1 MFLRKVDRAF
11 PDDALKEIM
20 ETDFG
25 NAHLQLHNRAT
36 QKKEAVIQSNY
47 WMIIGVLL
55 AASMLGY
62 LFYFNTSSV

>member
-11 PDDALKEIM
+11 PDYALKEIM

-36 QKKEAVIQSNY
+36 QKKDVAPLNIKL
-47 WMIIGVLL
+47 IIVCVFL

-62 LFYFNTSSV
+62 LFLF